1 MQRIERI
8 DETNSLLFEKI
19 NKIAKALTKLTKR
32 QRE

>member
-19 NKIAKALTKLTKR
+19 NKIDKVLAKLAKR